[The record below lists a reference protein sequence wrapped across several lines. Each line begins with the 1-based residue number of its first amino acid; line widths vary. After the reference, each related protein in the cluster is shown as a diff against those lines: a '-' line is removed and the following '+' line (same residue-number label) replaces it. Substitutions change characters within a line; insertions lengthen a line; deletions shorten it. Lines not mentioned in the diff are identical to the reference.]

1 MHITTLRISD
11 INLMKLLIPL
21 ICLLTVQGS
30 YAAEEPADLLE
41 LRQGWEKARAEAQAK
56 VDKLY
61 FNELEEL
68 KKNFTKARNIAAA
81 IAVDNV
87 IKGREKAD
95 NEPEALNKIRGA
107 RDSSLKKALTPID
120 KQYWKDLKKLKEN
133 FIKEGKLAG
142 VVAADAEI
150 EKVLVAYKKPEAPK
164 QVKTTGEEN
173 PLEGTW
179 IVTLSPGQASTTYKI
194 KGGDIKVIK
203 SHYLRVG
210 DSAKMKKY
218 KDGWIVNFEHP
229 FAQNRP
235 ITEYFHLEKDKLTVH
250 HWSVSRNPE
259 AGPHSHTATVIKVE
273 DDKEQ

>member
-1 MHITTLRISD
+1 
-11 INLMKLLIPL
+11 MKLLLPL
-21 ICLLTVQGS
+21 ISLLIAS
-30 YAAEEPADLLE
+30 AALAEEPAELVE
-41 LRQGWEKARAEAQAK
+41 LRQAWEKERTEAQEK
-56 VDKLY
+56 IDKLY
-61 FNELEEL
+61 FDELEQL
-68 KKNFTKARNIAAA
+68 KKNFTQARNIADAL
-81 IAVDNV
+81 AVANV
-87 IKGREKAD
+87 IKGGEKAD
-95 NEPEALNKIRGA
+95 NEPAELSKMRQARNK
-107 RDSSLKKALTPID
+107 SLKKVLTPLD
-120 KQYWKDLKKLKEN
+120 KKYWQDLKKLKED
-133 FIKEGKLAG
+133 FIKEGKLVG
-142 VVAADAEI
+142 VVATDAEI
-150 EKVLVAYKKPEAPK
+150 KKVLAAYKKPEAPK

-229 FAQNRP
+229 SAQNRP

-250 HWSVSRNPE
+250 HWTVNQNPE
-259 AGPHSHTATVIKVE
+259 AGPHSHTATVIEVE

>member
-1 MHITTLRISD
+1 M
-11 INLMKLLIPL
+11 MKFLIPL
-21 ICLLTVQGS
+21 IWLLFAQGI
-30 YAAEEPADLLE
+30 AIAQEPAE
-41 LRQGWEKARAEAQAK
+41 LSERRQAWETQRSEAQGK

-61 FNELEEL
+61 FEELEEL
-68 KKNFTKARNIAAA
+68 KKNFTQADNIAAA
-81 IAVDNV
+81 LAVDNV
-87 IKGREKAD
+87 IKGRENAD

-120 KQYWKDLKKLKEN
+120 KQYWQDLKKLRVD
-133 FIKEGKLAG
+133 FRQQGKLDG

-150 EKVLVAYKKPEAPK
+150 KKVLAAYKKPEAPK

-218 KDGWIVNFEHP
+218 KDGWIVNFAHP
-229 FAQNRP
+229 LSGNRP
-235 ITEYFHLEKDKLTVH
+235 ITEYFHLENDELTVR
-250 HWSVSRNPE
+250 HWGVSHNHE
-259 AGPHSHTATVIKVE
+259 AGPHSHTATVIEVE